1 MAKITKAS
9 LEQLAQEMT
18 TLTKE
23 EMRSIVGGTKSVYS
37 PTSSTELDPSASLA
51 GLGND
56 PLSTQIG
63 KQENHT
69 ADVLA
74 YKNVEE
80 NSSHKLYELPNTG
93 KNIFESEMN
102 DMEAISTTHSD
113 NSSLD
118 ASGFFIGRKD
128 FEYSVHKYT
137 LAPGV
142 GIGGG
147 YNVYGSIWV
156 NESGVL
162 TCSVSVDL
170 KTPALKNA
178 GGRVEWACAI
188 EVYVNGAN
196 VATSYFTPISGPYI
210 TRPGRLPLG
219 TSTINLHQYRN
230 KKIELRLYTG
240 YNYRERMVGA
250 AAVNDITTIY
260 KN

>member
-9 LEQLAQEMT
+9 LEQLAQEMI

-23 EMRSIVGGTKSVYS
+23 EMRSIVGGTKAVYAPNS
-37 PTSSTELDPSASLA
+37 ATELDPSASLA

-63 KQENHT
+63 KQETHT
-69 ADVLA
+69 ADVLS
-74 YKNVEE
+74 YKNTEKD
-80 NSSHKLYELPNTG
+80 SSHKLYELPNTG
-93 KNIFESEMN
+93 KNIFEREMN
-102 DMEAISTTHSD
+102 DIEAISTTHNE

-118 ASGFFIGRKD
+118 TSGFFIGRKD

-137 LAPGV
+137 LVPGV

-147 YNVYGSIWV
+147 YNVYGHIWV

-162 TCSVSVDL
+162 TCSVSVEL
-170 KTPALKNA
+170 KTPALQNA

-188 EVYVNGAN
+188 EVYANGAN
-196 VATSYFTPISGPYI
+196 VATSYFTPVSGPYI
-210 TRPGRLPLG
+210 TRPGLLPLG
-219 TSTINLHQYRN
+219 TSNVNLHQYGN

-240 YNYRERMVGA
+240 YNYREFIGG
-250 AAVNDITTIY
+250 AAVNNITTIY